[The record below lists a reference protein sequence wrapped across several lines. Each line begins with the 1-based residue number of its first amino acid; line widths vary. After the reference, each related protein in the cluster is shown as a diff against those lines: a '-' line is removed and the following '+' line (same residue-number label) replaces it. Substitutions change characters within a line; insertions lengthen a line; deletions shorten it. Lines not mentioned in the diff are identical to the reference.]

1 MRFGTYVTADKE
13 PNSIRKCIESAVST
27 EKYGFHS
34 IVMGDVVNGPDTY
47 MILSQIATSTTKL
60 TIGSGL
66 TNPFT
71 RHPVLIAGLAASL
84 NDISGGRA
92 RLGIVRGPGGRP
104 GDVLGL
110 GVKRPIT
117 GVVEAVKI
125 IKELLRTGKVEFS
138 GKEFPR
144 AIYELGLEAP
154 VDVDVIVTT
163 SGPKMARAVGEV
175 ADGINGPIGT
185 KKFEE
190 NILAKFREGRRA
202 AGLEGKPHQF
212 LRMLPAIISDDED
225 ESLRLAKPEVAR
237 FVMNR
242 PPGVQAMLE
251 LDASLITAIRDASK
265 DNEKLVELIP
275 DKLARELSLCGTPE
289 SCLRTIYEL
298 ESIGVTELVIMRPT
312 ESLLKTFQE
321 QILPAF

>member
-1 MRFGTYVTADKE
+1 MRFGTYVAAEKE
-13 PNSIRKCIESAVST
+13 PNSIKMCIESAVNT
-27 EKYGFHS
+27 EKYGFYS

-47 MILSQIATSTTKL
+47 MILSQIATATTKL
-60 TIGSGL
+60 KIGSGL

-71 RHPVLIAGLAASL
+71 RHPVVIAGLAASL

-125 IKELLRTGKVEFS
+125 IKELLKTGKVEFS

-144 AIYELGLEAP
+144 AVYELGLEAP
-154 VDVDVIVTT
+154 VDVDVVVTT

-175 ADGINGPIGT
+175 ADGILGPIGT

-190 NILAKFREGRRA
+190 NILTKFREGQRA
-202 AGLEGKPHQF
+202 AGLEGRSHEF
-212 LRMLPAIISDDED
+212 IRMLPAVISEDED
-225 ESLRLAKPEVAR
+225 ESLKLAKPEVAR
-237 FVMNR
+237 SIMNR
-242 PPGVQAMLE
+242 PPAVQAMLE
-251 LDASLITAIRDASK
+251 LDPNLIAAIREASK
-265 DNEKLVELIP
+265 DTEKLRELIP

-289 SCLRTIYEL
+289 TCLRTIYEL
-298 ESIGVTELVIMRPT
+298 ESIGVTELIIMRPT
-312 ESLLKTFQE
+312 DSLMKTFQKK
-321 QILPAF
+321 ILPAF